1 MSKSPASDHSQSVKK
16 LGPFWLMPGITKI
29 NGLTYFVSAMLAVP
43 MMAALSFLQPM
54 MMKLVG
60 VDRVIQ
66 GTLSGDLVFYQE
78 CVVLL
83 LTPFIGALAD
93 KLDRR
98 PLLMLG
104 IALLGIGYAFYPF
117 ADSIFMMYAYR
128 TIFAAGLALVATVIS
143 IINMDYVQDR
153 SRGKWVALASM
164 TQGLGIFALTQI
176 LRRLP
181 AEFAKMGFSEVLT
194 AKYLFWGCTGICLFL
209 FLIATFGLSRKKPA
223 EAREREPLFSLV
235 RLGLTAARENSRI
248 ALAYGCAF
256 AARGDVLVVGTFG
269 FLWTQQAAE
278 DLGLGIAA
286 GYQRGGIIFGV
297 VQGSALIW
305 AMMMGAIL
313 DKIDRV
319 TGVIIAFSLSAV
331 GYTVFGLVED
341 PFSSRIFIPAI
352 ILGMGESSTIIA
364 GNALIGQSAPAPIRG
379 TVLGSYALFGAFGIL
394 IATALGGRLFDLWM
408 PGAPFVQMGI
418 INSMI
423 LTAAIIVRIRTGR
436 FLPVRIRDA

>member
-1 MSKSPASDHSQSVKK
+1 MPTPADSPPVSPVKK
-16 LGPFWLMPGITKI
+16 LGPFWLMPGITRI
-29 NGLTYFVSAMLAVP
+29 NGLTYFVTAMLAIP

-54 MMKLVG
+54 ILKLVG
-60 VDRVIQ
+60 VDRLIQ

-78 CVVLL
+78 CIVLL

-98 PLLMLG
+98 PLVMLG

-128 TIFAAGLALVATVIS
+128 TIFAGGLALVATVIS
-143 IINMDYVQDR
+143 IVNMDYVQDR

-164 TQGLGIFALTQI
+164 TQGIGIFALTQI

-181 AEFAKMGFSEVLT
+181 AEFAQMGYSEAMT
-194 AKYLFWGCTGICLFL
+194 AKYLFWGCTGICLFI
-209 FLIATFGLSRKKPA
+209 FLIATFGLSRKKPV
-223 EAREREPLFSLV
+223 EAREREPLLGLI
-235 RLGLTAARENSRI
+235 RLGLNAARQNKRI
-248 ALAYGCAF
+248 TLAYACAF

-286 GYQRGGIIFGV
+286 GYQRGGIIIGI

-305 AMMMGAIL
+305 AMAMGAIL

-319 TGVIIAFSLSAV
+319 TGVIIAFSLSAA
-331 GYTVFGLVED
+331 GYTAFGLTDD
-341 PFSSRIFIPAI
+341 PFSSSIILPAI
-352 ILGMGESSTIIA
+352 LLGMGESSTIIA
-364 GNALIGQSAPAPIRG
+364 GNALIGQSAPADIRG
-379 TVLGSYALFGAFGIL
+379 TVLGCYALTGAAGIL
-394 IATALGGRLFDLWM
+394 IATSIGGRLYDLWM
-408 PGAPFVQMGI
+408 AGGPFVLMGV
-418 INSMI
+418 INSMV
-423 LTAAIIVRIRTGR
+423 LVTAIIVRIKTGKY
-436 FLPVRIRDA
+436 LPSRM